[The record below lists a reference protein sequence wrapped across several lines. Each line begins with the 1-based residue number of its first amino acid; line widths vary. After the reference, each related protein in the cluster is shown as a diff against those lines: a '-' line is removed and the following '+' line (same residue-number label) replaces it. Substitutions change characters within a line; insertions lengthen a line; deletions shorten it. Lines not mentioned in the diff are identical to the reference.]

1 MSALERN
8 ELATGQLS
16 SVLFCEPSSCSPR
29 LFRLGLT
36 FWTGFL
42 FRWVYFSLLQIS
54 SHSSAEIIATFLG
67 AYDPGL
73 DGLWT
78 CLPKNPFSVSSCH
91 RRSSCDAVLAFC
103 HRSLFSP
110 TENHFLWV
118 TVFSH
123 GESKTNKI
131 KQTKKQRYLLYHSL
145 TIPGHCFIF
154 LNHGDCHGVSYN
166 PHCNVGNFCFFE
178 LSLKKTMLISNS

>member
-1 MSALERN
+1 MCALERN

-103 HRSLFSP
+103 HHSLFSP

-131 KQTKKQRYLLYHSL
+131 KQTKKAEVFALPFINNSWSLLYFSEPWGL
-145 TIPGHCFIF
+145 PWC
-154 LNHGDCHGVSYN
+154 
-166 PHCNVGNFCFFE
+166 
-178 LSLKKTMLISNS
+178 LIQSTLQCG